1 MVKFTR
7 ILYAQAARRARFQ
20 DSAIYAGLIAIAAL
34 LIGILLRFAG

>member
-1 MVKFTR
+1 MMTFTR
-7 ILYAQAARRARFQ
+7 IPYAQAARFQ